1 MSTGLRFFLA
11 MILMLLVFVVTNRLF
26 PPVLP
31 EPPGEAAGPETGVG
45 REGGLP
51 EGVEAGEDRP
61 DALGERGLPVPGE
74 DDPEELVTVETPLY
88 RIVFSNRGGIVR
100 SIRLLGYE
108 SFAREGP
115 VELVPPGA
123 AGVLAGTWQVGSAP
137 ERFELT
143 RLSYDVSPR
152 EGIRL
157 GQGSG
162 PRVLTFRFEHP
173 TQPFVSEIRY
183 TFSADSYIIG
193 VEGRLPASER
203 AAMFVDLGPGLAVN
217 ELREAEDRRMMAFS
231 VNHVDEGIRS
241 RPFARVDEAEAMP
254 GPLRWAAVK
263 SKYFVE
269 VILAGEGSSLA
280 GAWAEPVAGTGR
292 AAVRVGMPVDEDGG
306 YAYRAYLGPI
316 DRDLLAGVGDDLH
329 EGQSDR
335 VGVLPPDHPAL
346 CGGRAVDDED
356 AARTP
361 PSGLRMGADRD
372 RLPGARRAL
381 AVESEGDAVTAEEHG
396 GRAVD
401 GGDQEEVRGRSA
413 EDAAGD
419 DEVLQGAGHQPA
431 CRVRSPAD
439 SLAHADRVVLRV
451 SEHDSAPGPVLHVA
465 GGPLGAGP
473 LLHPAHLSRG
483 EHVRSAVDQ
492 HAGDGDREPA
502 DEDDDVYPAPC
513 HAVDL
518 LASGLGA
525 EPLLRQLQ
533 SGHDPAADPDRTRAE
548 ESAGGRAAQTQILSG
563 LTPRRDALRTVH
575 HCNGDI
581 TLCHV

>member
-31 EPPGEAAGPETGVG
+31 GPPGEAAGPETGAG

-51 EGVEAGEDRP
+51 EGAEAPEDRP
-61 DALGERGLPVPGE
+61 DAPGERGLPVPGE

-123 AGVLAGTWQVGSAP
+123 TGVLAGTWQVGSAP

-162 PRVLTFRFEHP
+162 PRVLTFRYEHP

-241 RPFARVDEAEAMP
+241 TPFARVDEPEAMP

-280 GAWAEPVAGTGR
+280 GAWAEPLPGTGR
-292 AAVRVGMPVDEDGG
+292 VAVRVGMPVDEDGS

-316 DRDLLAGVGDDLH
+316 DRDLLARVGDDLH
-329 EGQSDR
+329 EVNPIGWAFFR
-335 VGVLPPDHPAL
+335 PIIRPFVAVALWTMRMLHEHLHLGYGWVLI
-346 CGGRAVDDED
+346 VI
-356 AARTP
+356 
-361 PSGLRMGADRD
+361 GL
-372 RLPGARRAL
+372 L
-381 AVESEGDAVTAEEHG
+381 V
-396 GRAVD
+396 
-401 GGDQEEVRGRSA
+401 
-413 EDAAGD
+413 
-419 DEVLQGAGHQPA
+419 
-431 CRVRSPAD
+431 
-439 SLAHADRVVLRV
+439 RVVLWPLNQKAMRSQLKNMAAAPLMEEIRKKYADDPQKMQQETIKFYKEQGINPLAGCV
-451 SEHDSAPGPVLHVA
+451 PLLIPWPMLIALFFVFQNTIQLRGQSFMWLVDLSAPD
-465 GGPLGAGP
+465 PLYILPIFLAVSMFALQWISMRAMATANPQMKMMMYILP
-473 LLHPAHLSRG
+473 LVMLWIFWR
-483 EHVRSAVDQ
+483 
-492 HAGDGDREPA
+492 
-502 DEDDDVYPAPC
+502 
-513 HAVDL
+513 
-518 LASGLGA
+518 LASGLNLYYA
-525 EPLLRQLQ
+525 SFNLAMIPQ
-533 SGHDPAADPDRTRAE
+533 
-548 ESAGGRAAQTQILSG
+548 QILIARERKKAQAAG
-563 LTPRRDALRTVH
+563 PLKPKA
-575 HCNGDI
+575 
-581 TLCHV
+581 